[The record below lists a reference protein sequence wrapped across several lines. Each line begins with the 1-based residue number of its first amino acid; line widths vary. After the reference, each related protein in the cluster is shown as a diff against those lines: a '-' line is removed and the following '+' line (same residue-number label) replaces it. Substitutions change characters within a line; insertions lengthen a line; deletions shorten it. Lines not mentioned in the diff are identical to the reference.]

1 MNWMKDTFL
10 TVPNDPKLRP
20 VEEAEKMVFESL
32 TRRKTNGG

>member
-20 VEEAEKMVFESL
+20 VKEAEKMVFESL
-32 TRRKTNGG
+32 TRRKTNDG